1 MAPFQHYFAAPIVI
15 GFVLVGQSLVAY
27 LGVIAIV
34 LKRMHNGLPID
45 QNVKKKKMIA
55 MRSSALLQEISR
67 NKLK

>member
-45 QNVKKKKMIA
+45 QNVKKKKW
-55 MRSSALLQEISR
+55 
-67 NKLK
+67 